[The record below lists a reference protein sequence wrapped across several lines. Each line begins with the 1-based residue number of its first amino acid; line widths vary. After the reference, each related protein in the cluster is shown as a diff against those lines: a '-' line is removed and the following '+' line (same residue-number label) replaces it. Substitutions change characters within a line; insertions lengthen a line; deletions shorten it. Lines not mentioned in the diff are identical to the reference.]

1 MKIQYIRKLTASYM
15 VLAQCEELQEWEK
28 KMIAHAPKGNI
39 VFAECVQENGEKYLW
54 YNITGKQALDAVLET
69 ETFSYDML
77 CNVLNGIYEAVQQL
91 EGMLLPAQSILLSAE
106 SIFVDYRTRQISFC
120 YYPGNPMPL
129 PEAFRTF
136 MEYLLTRLDH
146 SDERAVKAAYDIYG
160 QSSAGGMELKELKS
174 LLLMPYEKDEAK
186 TEPEGLDDTEPE
198 GSKAYAT
205 VGQKEQDGKRD
216 ASIWKQIFRGES
228 TVQELLAAVWE
239 KIWKTTG
246 TAAGRP
252 VGGAAGRLAGGAA
265 GRPAGEKAGRLT
277 GTAAGR
283 PAGEKAGRVTG
294 KAAASGDKRRM
305 GRWKIGG
312 NMKNMQKEPEAFVFE
327 PEEEEHKSA
336 NPTVLLA
343 GISQKPAGILRY
355 EGTGGYS
362 DLVIEK
368 DNYVIGS
375 AAECDGRIPSAT
387 VSRRHAKISKK
398 GAVFF
403 IEDLNSSNGTRVG
416 GELLNYKTGMS
427 LQKNEVVM
435 FADEKFRFI

>member
-1 MKIQYIRKLTASYM
+1 M

-160 QSSAGGMELKELKS
+160 QSSAGGVELKELKS
-174 LLLMPYEKDEAK
+174 LFLMPYEKDEAK

-198 GSKAYAT
+198 EPKAYAT

-252 VGGAAGRLAGGAA
+252 ADKIAGKLVGGNNRQTDRQKGRQNYGQSGSIQ
-265 GRPAGEKAGRLT
+265 
-277 GTAAGR
+277 
-283 PAGEKAGRVTG
+283 G
-294 KAAASGDKRRM
+294 KR
-305 GRWKIGG
+305 
-312 NMKNMQKEPEAFVFE
+312 
-327 PEEEEHKSA
+327 
-336 NPTVLLA
+336 
-343 GISQKPAGILRY
+343 
-355 EGTGGYS
+355 
-362 DLVIEK
+362 
-368 DNYVIGS
+368 
-375 AAECDGRIPSAT
+375 
-387 VSRRHAKISKK
+387 
-398 GAVFF
+398 
-403 IEDLNSSNGTRVG
+403 
-416 GELLNYKTGMS
+416 
-427 LQKNEVVM
+427 
-435 FADEKFRFI
+435 

>member
-69 ETFSYDML
+69 ETLSYDML

-160 QSSAGGMELKELKS
+160 QSSAGGVELKELKS

-186 TEPEGLDDTEPE
+186 TEPEGLDDTESEEP
-198 GSKAYAT
+198 KAYAT

-252 VGGAAGRLAGGAA
+252 ADKIAGKLVGGTT
-265 GRPAGEKAGRLT
+265 GRPTGKRAGKT
-277 GTAAGR
+277 
-283 PAGEKAGRVTG
+283 TG

-343 GISQKPAGILRY
+343 GISQKPEGILCY

>member
-54 YNITGKQALDAVLET
+54 YNITGKQALDVVLET
-69 ETFSYDML
+69 ETLSYDML

-160 QSSAGGMELKELKS
+160 QSSAGGVELKELKS

-186 TEPEGLDDTEPE
+186 TEPESLDDTEPE
-198 GSKAYAT
+198 EPETYAA
-205 VGQKEQDGKRD
+205 VGQTEQDGKRD

-252 VGGAAGRLAGGAA
+252 AGGAAGRLAGGAA

-277 GTAAGR
+277 GGAAGR

>member
-1 MKIQYIRKLTASYM
+1 M

-54 YNITGKQALDAVLET
+54 YNITGKQALDVVLET

-160 QSSAGGMELKELKS
+160 QSSAGGVELKELKS

-198 GSKAYAT
+198 EPKAYAT

-216 ASIWKQIFRGES
+216 ATIWKQIFRGES

-252 VGGAAGRLAGGAA
+252 VGKIAGKLAGGTTGRPTGERAGKAA
-265 GRPAGEKAGRLT
+265 GERA
-277 GTAAGR
+277 
-283 PAGEKAGRVTG
+283 G
-294 KAAASGDKRRM
+294 KAAASEDKRRM

-343 GISQKPAGILRY
+343 GISQKPEGILRY

-375 AAECDGRIPSAT
+375 AAECDGRIPSTT
-387 VSRRHAKISKK
+387 VSRRHAKISKR
-398 GAVFF
+398 GTVFF

>member
-1 MKIQYIRKLTASYM
+1 M

-69 ETFSYDML
+69 ETLSYDML

-160 QSSAGGMELKELKS
+160 QSSAGGVELKALKS

-198 GSKAYAT
+198 EPKAYAT

-252 VGGAAGRLAGGAA
+252 ADKIAGKLVGGTTGRPTGKRAGKTAGR
-265 GRPAGEKAGRLT
+265 
-277 GTAAGR
+277 
-283 PAGEKAGRVTG
+283 
-294 KAAASGDKRRM
+294 AAASRDKGRT
-305 GRWKIGG
+305 GRWKISG
-312 NMKNMQKEPEAFVFE
+312 NMKNAQKEQEPFVFE

-343 GISQKPAGILRY
+343 GISQKPEGILRY

>member
-1 MKIQYIRKLTASYM
+1 M

-69 ETFSYDML
+69 ETLSYDML

-160 QSSAGGMELKELKS
+160 QSSAGGVELKELKS

-198 GSKAYAT
+198 EPEAYAT

-228 TVQELLAAVWE
+228 TVQELLATVWE

-246 TAAGRP
+246 A
-252 VGGAAGRLAGGAA
+252 AA
-265 GRPAGEKAGRLT
+265 GRPAGERAGRPADERAGRMT
-277 GTAAGR
+277 GGTAGR
-283 PAGEKAGRVTG
+283 PAGKIAGRAAGGTTGRPVG
-294 KAAASGDKRRM
+294 KAAASGHKRRT
-305 GRWKIGG
+305 GRWTIGG

-343 GISQKPAGILRY
+343 GISQKPEGILRY

-368 DNYVIGS
+368 ENYVIGS

-398 GAVFF
+398 GTVFF

>member
-1 MKIQYIRKLTASYM
+1 
-15 VLAQCEELQEWEK
+15 
-28 KMIAHAPKGNI
+28 
-39 VFAECVQENGEKYLW
+39 
-54 YNITGKQALDAVLET
+54 
-69 ETFSYDML
+69 
-77 CNVLNGIYEAVQQL
+77 
-91 EGMLLPAQSILLSAE
+91 
-106 SIFVDYRTRQISFC
+106 
-120 YYPGNPMPL
+120 
-129 PEAFRTF
+129 

-160 QSSAGGMELKELKS
+160 QSSAGGVELKELKS

-186 TEPEGLDDTEPE
+186 TEPEGLDDTESEEP
-198 GSKAYAT
+198 KAYAT

-252 VGGAAGRLAGGAA
+252 ADKIAGKLVGGTT
-265 GRPAGEKAGRLT
+265 GRP
-277 GTAAGR
+277 
-283 PAGEKAGRVTG
+283 TG
-294 KAAASGDKRRM
+294 KREGKTTGRAAASREKGRT

-312 NMKNMQKEPEAFVFE
+312 NMKNAQKEQEPFVFE

-343 GISQKPAGILRY
+343 GISQKPEGILRY

>member
-1 MKIQYIRKLTASYM
+1 M

-54 YNITGKQALDAVLET
+54 YNITGKQALDVVLET
-69 ETFSYDML
+69 ETLSYDML

-129 PEAFRTF
+129 PEVFLTF

-160 QSSAGGMELKELKS
+160 QSSAGGVELKELKL

-198 GSKAYAT
+198 GPKAYAT

-252 VGGAAGRLAGGAA
+252 AGGAAGRLAGGAA

-277 GTAAGR
+277 GGTACR

-294 KAAASGDKRRM
+294 KAAASGDKRRT

-435 FADEKFRFI
+435 FADEKFRFIYVKLYMSF

>member
-1 MKIQYIRKLTASYM
+1 
-15 VLAQCEELQEWEK
+15 
-28 KMIAHAPKGNI
+28 
-39 VFAECVQENGEKYLW
+39 
-54 YNITGKQALDAVLET
+54 
-69 ETFSYDML
+69 
-77 CNVLNGIYEAVQQL
+77 
-91 EGMLLPAQSILLSAE
+91 
-106 SIFVDYRTRQISFC
+106 
-120 YYPGNPMPL
+120 
-129 PEAFRTF
+129 
-136 MEYLLTRLDH
+136 
-146 SDERAVKAAYDIYG
+146 
-160 QSSAGGMELKELKS
+160 MELKELKS

-186 TEPEGLDDTEPE
+186 TEPESLDDTEPE
-198 GSKAYAT
+198 EPETYAA
-205 VGQKEQDGKRD
+205 VGQTEQDGKRD

-239 KIWKTTG
+239 KLWKTT
-246 TAAGRP
+246 
-252 VGGAAGRLAGGAA
+252 GGAA
-265 GRPAGEKAGRLT
+265 GRPVGEKAGRLT
-277 GTAAGR
+277 GGAAGR

-294 KAAASGDKRRM
+294 KAAASEDKGRT

-312 NMKNMQKEPEAFVFE
+312 NMKNAQKEQEPFVFE

-343 GISQKPAGILRY
+343 GISQKPEGILRY

-387 VSRRHAKISKK
+387 VSRRHAKISKR
-398 GAVFF
+398 GTVFF

>member
-1 MKIQYIRKLTASYM
+1 M

-69 ETFSYDML
+69 ETLSYDML

-160 QSSAGGMELKELKS
+160 QSSAGGVELKELKS

-186 TEPEGLDDTEPE
+186 TEPEGLDDTESEEP
-198 GSKAYAT
+198 KAYAT

-252 VGGAAGRLAGGAA
+252 ADKIAGKLVGGTT
-265 GRPAGEKAGRLT
+265 GRP
-277 GTAAGR
+277 
-283 PAGEKAGRVTG
+283 TG
-294 KAAASGDKRRM
+294 KRAGKTTGRAAASREKGRT

-312 NMKNMQKEPEAFVFE
+312 NMKNAQKEQEPFVFE

-343 GISQKPAGILRY
+343 GISQKPEGILRY

-362 DLVIEK
+362 DLV
-368 DNYVIGS
+368 
-375 AAECDGRIPSAT
+375 
-387 VSRRHAKISKK
+387 
-398 GAVFF
+398 
-403 IEDLNSSNGTRVG
+403 L
-416 GELLNYKTGMS
+416 S
-427 LQKNEVVM
+427 L
-435 FADEKFRFI
+435 IHI

>member
-1 MKIQYIRKLTASYM
+1 M

-54 YNITGKQALDAVLET
+54 YNITGKQALDVVLET
-69 ETFSYDML
+69 ETLSYDML

-160 QSSAGGMELKELKS
+160 QSSAGGVELKELKS

-198 GSKAYAT
+198 GPKAYAT

-252 VGGAAGRLAGGAA
+252 AGGAAGRLAGGAA

-277 GTAAGR
+277 GGTACR

-294 KAAASGDKRRM
+294 KAVASGDKRRT

-312 NMKNMQKEPEAFVFE
+312 TMKNMQKEPEAFVFE

>member
-186 TEPEGLDDTEPE
+186 TEPESLDDTEPE
-198 GSKAYAT
+198 EPETYAA
-205 VGQKEQDGKRD
+205 VGQTEQDGKRD

-252 VGGAAGRLAGGAA
+252 
-265 GRPAGEKAGRLT
+265 AGEKAGR
-277 GTAAGR
+277 
-283 PAGEKAGRVTG
+283 PADE
-294 KAAASGDKRRM
+294 AAASGDKRRT

-312 NMKNMQKEPEAFVFE
+312 DMKNMQKEPEAFVFE

-343 GISQKPAGILRY
+343 GISQKPEGILRY

>member
-160 QSSAGGMELKELKS
+160 QSSAGGVELKELKS

-252 VGGAAGRLAGGAA
+252 AGGAAGRLAGGAA

-277 GTAAGR
+277 GGAAGR

-312 NMKNMQKEPEAFVFE
+312 NMKNMQKEPEAFG
-327 PEEEEHKSA
+327 
-336 NPTVLLA
+336 L
-343 GISQKPAGILRY
+343 
-355 EGTGGYS
+355 
-362 DLVIEK
+362 
-368 DNYVIGS
+368 
-375 AAECDGRIPSAT
+375 
-387 VSRRHAKISKK
+387 
-398 GAVFF
+398 
-403 IEDLNSSNGTRVG
+403 
-416 GELLNYKTGMS
+416 
-427 LQKNEVVM
+427 
-435 FADEKFRFI
+435 

>member
-1 MKIQYIRKLTASYM
+1 M

-54 YNITGKQALDAVLET
+54 YNITGKQALDVVLET

-160 QSSAGGMELKELKS
+160 QSSAGGVELKELKS

-198 GSKAYAT
+198 EPKAYAT

-252 VGGAAGRLAGGAA
+252 VGKIAGKLAGGTTGRPTGERAGKAA
-265 GRPAGEKAGRLT
+265 GERA
-277 GTAAGR
+277 
-283 PAGEKAGRVTG
+283 G
-294 KAAASGDKRRM
+294 KAAASEDKRRM

-343 GISQKPAGILRY
+343 GISQKPEGILRY

-375 AAECDGRIPSAT
+375 AAECDGRIPSTT
-387 VSRRHAKISKK
+387 VSRRHAKISKR
-398 GAVFF
+398 GTVFF

>member
-1 MKIQYIRKLTASYM
+1 M

-160 QSSAGGMELKELKS
+160 QSSAGGVELKELKS

-252 VGGAAGRLAGGAA
+252 AGGAAGRLAGGAA

-277 GTAAGR
+277 GGAAGR

-375 AAECDGRIPSAT
+375 AAECDGQDSECDREQEACKDQQKGSCLFYRGSQFVERHQSGWRIA
-387 VSRRHAKISKK
+387 
-398 GAVFF
+398 
-403 IEDLNSSNGTRVG
+403 
-416 GELLNYKTGMS
+416 EL
-427 LQKNEVVM
+427 
-435 FADEKFRFI
+435 

>member
-1 MKIQYIRKLTASYM
+1 
-15 VLAQCEELQEWEK
+15 
-28 KMIAHAPKGNI
+28 
-39 VFAECVQENGEKYLW
+39 
-54 YNITGKQALDAVLET
+54 
-69 ETFSYDML
+69 
-77 CNVLNGIYEAVQQL
+77 
-91 EGMLLPAQSILLSAE
+91 
-106 SIFVDYRTRQISFC
+106 
-120 YYPGNPMPL
+120 
-129 PEAFRTF
+129 
-136 MEYLLTRLDH
+136 
-146 SDERAVKAAYDIYG
+146 
-160 QSSAGGMELKELKS
+160 
-174 LLLMPYEKDEAK
+174 MPYEKDEAK
-186 TEPEGLDDTEPE
+186 TEPESLDDTEPE
-198 GSKAYAT
+198 EPEAYAA
-205 VGQKEQDGKRD
+205 VGQTEQDGKRD

-239 KIWKTTG
+239 KLWKTTG
-246 TAAGRP
+246 GAAGRP
-252 VGGAAGRLAGGAA
+252 AGGAAGRLAGGAA

-343 GISQKPAGILRY
+343 GISQKPEGILCY

-427 LQKNEVVM
+427 RQKNEVVM

>member
-28 KMIAHAPKGNI
+28 KMIAHAPRGNI

-69 ETFSYDML
+69 ETLSYDML

-106 SIFVDYRTRQISFC
+106 SIFVDYRTRQIFFC

-160 QSSAGGMELKELKS
+160 QSSAGGVELKELKS

-186 TEPEGLDDTEPE
+186 TEPESLDDTEPE
-198 GSKAYAT
+198 EPEAYAA
-205 VGQKEQDGKRD
+205 VGQTEQDGKRD

-228 TVQELLAAVWE
+228 TVQELLAVVWE
-239 KIWKTTG
+239 KLWKTTG
-246 TAAGRP
+246 GAAGRP
-252 VGGAAGRLAGGAA
+252 VGKIAGKLAGGTT
-265 GRPAGEKAGRLT
+265 GRPAGEKAGR
-277 GTAAGR
+277 
-283 PAGEKAGRVTG
+283 PAGE
-294 KAAASGDKRRM
+294 AAASGDKRRT

-312 NMKNMQKEPEAFVFE
+312 NMKNVQKEQEAFVFE

-343 GISQKPAGILRY
+343 GISQKPEGILRY

>member
-1 MKIQYIRKLTASYM
+1 M

-69 ETFSYDML
+69 ETLSYDML

-160 QSSAGGMELKELKS
+160 QSSAGGVELKELKS

-186 TEPEGLDDTEPE
+186 TEPEGLDDTESEEP
-198 GSKAYAT
+198 KAYAT

-252 VGGAAGRLAGGAA
+252 ADKIAGKLVGGTT
-265 GRPAGEKAGRLT
+265 GRP
-277 GTAAGR
+277 
-283 PAGEKAGRVTG
+283 TG
-294 KAAASGDKRRM
+294 KRAGKTTGRAAASREKGRT

-312 NMKNMQKEPEAFVFE
+312 NMKNAQKEQEPFVFE

-343 GISQKPAGILRY
+343 GISQKPEGILRY

-416 GELLNYKTGMS
+416 GGMS

>member
-1 MKIQYIRKLTASYM
+1 M
-15 VLAQCEELQEWEK
+15 VLVQCEELQEWEK
-28 KMIAHAPKGNI
+28 KMIAHAPRGNI

-91 EGMLLPAQSILLSAE
+91 EGMLLPAQSILLPAE

-160 QSSAGGMELKELKS
+160 HSSAGGVELKELKS

-252 VGGAAGRLAGGAA
+252 VGKIAGKLAGGTT
-265 GRPAGEKAGRLT
+265 GRPTGERA
-277 GTAAGR
+277 
-283 PAGEKAGRVTG
+283 G
-294 KAAASGDKRRM
+294 KAAGERAGKAAVSGDKRRT

-312 NMKNMQKEPEAFVFE
+312 NMKNAQKEQEPFVFE
-327 PEEEEHKSA
+327 PEEEEHKSV
-336 NPTVLLA
+336 NPTVLLV
-343 GISQKPAGILRY
+343 GISQKPEGILRY

-427 LQKNEVVM
+427 LQKNDVVM

>member
-1 MKIQYIRKLTASYM
+1 M

-54 YNITGKQALDAVLET
+54 YNITGKQALDVVLET
-69 ETFSYDML
+69 ETLSYDML

-129 PEAFRTF
+129 PEAFLTF

-160 QSSAGGMELKELKS
+160 QSSAGGVELKELKL

-198 GSKAYAT
+198 GPKAYAT

-252 VGGAAGRLAGGAA
+252 AGGAAGRLAGGAA

-277 GTAAGR
+277 GGTACR

-294 KAAASGDKRRM
+294 KAAASGDKRRT

>member
-1 MKIQYIRKLTASYM
+1 M

-106 SIFVDYRTRQISFC
+106 SIFVDY
-120 YYPGNPMPL
+120 PGNPMPL

-198 GSKAYAT
+198 EPKAYAT

-252 VGGAAGRLAGGAA
+252 VGKIAGKLAGGTT
-265 GRPAGEKAGRLT
+265 GRPTGERA
-277 GTAAGR
+277 
-283 PAGEKAGRVTG
+283 G
-294 KAAASGDKRRM
+294 KAAGERAGKAAVSGDKRRT

-312 NMKNMQKEPEAFVFE
+312 NMKNAQKEQEPFVFE
-327 PEEEEHKSA
+327 PEEEEHKSV
-336 NPTVLLA
+336 NPTVLLV
-343 GISQKPAGILRY
+343 GISQKPEGILRY

-427 LQKNEVVM
+427 LQKNDVVM

>member
-1 MKIQYIRKLTASYM
+1 M

-54 YNITGKQALDAVLET
+54 YNITGKQALDVVLET
-69 ETFSYDML
+69 ETLSYDML

-160 QSSAGGMELKELKS
+160 QSSAGGVELKELKS

-186 TEPEGLDDTEPE
+186 TEPESLDDTEPE
-198 GSKAYAT
+198 EPEAYAA
-205 VGQKEQDGKRD
+205 VGQTEQDGKRD

-252 VGGAAGRLAGGAA
+252 AGGAAGRLAGGAA

-277 GTAAGR
+277 GGAAGR